1 MNALPVLEKILY
13 VTDLGR
19 QTRPVFRYA
28 VSLARH
34 YGADLLMLH
43 VVEPLGPTGKFI
55 METYLDDEA
64 ARRFRKEGQREV
76 LERMKERLRLFC
88 KEELDSCAPDEALVT
103 EILVSSGEPSEEIL
117 RLAEK
122 HGADCIVLGT
132 STHGLLGGRK
142 MGSTAR
148 RVTRHSKVPVML
160 VPNG

>member
-1 MNALPVLEKILY
+1 
-13 VTDLGR
+13 
-19 QTRPVFRYA
+19 
-28 VSLARH
+28 
-34 YGADLLMLH
+34 
-43 VVEPLGPTGKFI
+43 